1 MGNHFNLT
9 INYNGQQVEITVQI
23 LSSELPKIVYSVTPK
38 DEELKKHFKNV
49 KQFYFHID
57 SAINYQELL
66 EIRNYVIY
74 DYIDTKIKNTD
85 VLFEFGVWNTLL
97 KYKL

>member
-1 MGNHFNLT
+1 MENYFNLT

-49 KQFYFHID
+49 KQFYFHIH
-57 SAINYQELL
+57 SEINSHKLL
-66 EIRNYVIY
+66 EIKNYVIY
-74 DYIDTKIKNTD
+74 DYIDNKIKNTD
-85 VLFEFGVWNTLL
+85 VLFEFEVWNTLL
-97 KYKL
+97 KNNL